1 MLPKKILV
9 TGANGQL
16 GSELKDLAPQ
26 YSAVHFLFVGRDE
39 FPLNDLSRIK
49 AFLLSERP
57 DVLINCAAYTAV
69 DTAETDKENAFLVNA
84 HAVKTMAEVCKEMSS
99 RFIHISTDYVF
110 DGAAHVPY
118 SVDAKA
124 NPKSVYG
131 ASKQKGEELALAA
144 NADTIIVRTAWVYS
158 AYGKNFVKTM
168 LRLMDSKPEIGV
180 VNDQFGS
187 PTYAADL
194 AAVLLAIA
202 LTDHPPKGIF
212 HFTNEGVIS
221 WYEFAQ
227 AIKEIHGSGCKVNPI
242 PTTAYPTPAARPSY
256 SVLDTSRIYQE
267 FPSLEPHHWKDS
279 LKRCLAKLS
288 DA

>member
-1 MLPKKILV
+1 MTWVIL
-9 TGANGQL
+9 GANGQL
-16 GSELKDLAPQ
+16 GKELYYLLKSSNVDVLGLTKDEIDLA
-26 YSAVHFLFVGRDE
+26 SLE
-39 FPLNDLSRIK
+39 TIIEKLSK
-49 AFLLSERP
+49 YPAKY
-57 DVLINCAAYTAV
+57 LINCAAYTQV

-84 HAVKTMAEVCKEMSS
+84 HAVKTMAEICKEMSS